1 MASQIGAKV
10 KVPIPLPQRHIPDK
24 KVCLNVLFYS
34 KVSAI
39 INCVAPASP
48 THRVYLPIAR
58 NLRLLKNCTAPPTE
72 VYLPIDRDLRLLQN
86 GAAPPTESIFTYSNG
101 STLVK
106 EWCCSYYREYFYLLR
121 VSYACCRTVLFLWR

>member
-39 INCVAPASP
+39 INGVALAP
-48 THRVYLPIAR
+48 TI
-58 NLRLLKNCTAPPTE
+58 
-72 VYLPIDRDLRLLQN
+72 
-86 GAAPPTESIFTYSNG
+86 
-101 STLVK
+101 
-106 EWCCSYYREYFYLLR
+106 
-121 VSYACCRTVLFLWR
+121 